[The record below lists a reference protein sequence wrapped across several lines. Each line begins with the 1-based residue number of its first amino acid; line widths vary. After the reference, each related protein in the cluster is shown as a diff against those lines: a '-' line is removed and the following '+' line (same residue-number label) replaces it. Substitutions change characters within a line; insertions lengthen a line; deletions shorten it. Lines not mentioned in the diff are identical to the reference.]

1 MSKITLN
8 SETFIVPLDKLELD
22 ERNVRLTGR
31 EIDVPEL
38 AHNIAHEGLLHG
50 LGVRPVVDDN
60 GEPTGRY
67 GVVIGGRRL
76 AALKLLVKKKR
87 LAKDEPVTCFPVKPE
102 ALTSAGLAENLHRL
116 AMHPADAYVA
126 FARMS
131 GEGLSDAEIAVRFGL
146 SPATVQKRLRLGR
159 LSPALLDAL
168 RANRISEP
176 VAQAFAITDDVK
188 AQELIFAKV
197 QGRAWIDPNGVRAM
211 LTEGEVPS
219 HDRRVALIGLAAYEQ
234 AGGGVRRDLFADD
247 AGGGVTLT
255 DPGLLDRLVLEKLAA
270 EGDRLRA
277 DGWRT
282 VSVSMMPPEDMR
294 GFYAAPFDRTPLP
307 EDTDRRLTDLSE
319 QYHALVEQG
328 EAEGLTDEEEERLD
342 AARAEITAIEEAT
355 ESYGDETKAAGRA
368 FVFLGDGGL
377 HVVRGLPRAGQTTP
391 QTGDEIGTAEND
403 DEQGG
408 DDHVS
413 MLDHS
418 ALKKPELSAT
428 LTAELQA
435 HRTAALQA
443 RVAQMPDL
451 ALRLVVHSLLLC
463 RGHGGY
469 RTVAK
474 ISGHEPNLQQACR
487 TIEDTE
493 AVRMVTEMHDRRGD
507 AEPGE
512 HADLLPWLLS
522 LDNAEVLTV
531 LAPLVASTVDAG
543 CEDWSQGACRSL
555 AAGVATAARLNM
567 TDWWTPTVETYFG
580 RATKAQIGQA
590 VTEAGA
596 GPFNTEGKKAEVAA
610 AAARLIAGT
619 GWLPALLRS
628 PPDANGNAANTGA

>member
-1 MSKITLN
+1 MTKITLN
-8 SETFIVPLDKLELD
+8 KETFTVPLDKLEPD

-50 LGVRPVVDDN
+50 LGVRPVLDAS

-76 AALKLLVKKKR
+76 AALKLLVKKQR
-87 LAKDEPVTCFPVKPE
+87 LARDEPVTCFAVKPA
-102 ALTSAGLAENLHRL
+102 ALTSAGLAENLQRVP
-116 AMHPADAYVA
+116 MHPADAYVA

-131 GEGLSDAEIAVRFGL
+131 GEGLCDAEIAVRFGI
-146 SPATVQKRLRLGR
+146 SPTTVQKRLRLGR

-168 RANRISEP
+168 RANRISEA
-176 VAQAFAITDDVK
+176 VAQAFAITDDVE
-188 AQELIFAKV
+188 AQERIFAKV
-197 QGRAWIDPNGVRAM
+197 QGRAWIDPAVVRSM

-277 DGWRT
+277 EGWRA

-294 GFYAAPFDRTPLP
+294 GFYAAPFDRVPLS
-307 EDTDRRLTDLSE
+307 EDADRRLTELSE
-319 QYHALVEQG
+319 QYDALAEQG

-342 AARAEITAIEEAT
+342 AIQAEITAIEEAT
-355 ESYGDETKAAGRA
+355 EAYSDETKTAGRA

-377 HVVRGLPRAGQTTP
+377 RVVRGLPRAGLAQIADE
-391 QTGDEIGTAEND
+391 TGTDD
-403 DEQGG
+403 DEHGT
-408 DDHVS
+408 DDQVS
-413 MLDHS
+413 APDHP
-418 ALKKPELSAT
+418 AIKKPELSAT

-451 ALRLVVHSLLLC
+451 ALRLVVHSLLLG

-474 ISGHEPNLQQACR
+474 ISGYEPNLQQACR
-487 TIEDTE
+487 TIDDTE
-493 AVRMVTEMHDRRGD
+493 AVRTVAAMHDRRGD

-543 CEDWSQGACRSL
+543 CDDWSQGAGRSL
-555 AAGVATAARLNM
+555 AAGVATAARLTM

-580 RATKAQIGQA
+580 RVTKAQIARA

-610 AAARLIAGT
+610 AAARLVAGT
-619 GWLPALLRS
+619 GWLPAMLRS
-628 PPDANGNAANTGA
+628 PPADNADAANSGL

>member
-1 MSKITLN
+1 MTKITLN
-8 SETFIVPLDKLELD
+8 SETFTVPLDKLEPD

-50 LGVRPVVDDN
+50 LGVRPVLNDS
-60 GEPTGRY
+60 GQPTGRY

-76 AALKLLVKKKR
+76 AALKLLVKKQR
-87 LAKDEPVTCFPVKPE
+87 LARDEPVTCFAVKPA
-102 ALTSAGLAENLHRL
+102 ALTSAGLAENLQRVP
-116 AMHPADAYVA
+116 MHPADAYVA

-131 GEGLSDAEIAVRFGL
+131 GEGLCDAEIAVRFGL
-146 SPATVQKRLRLGR
+146 SPSTVQKRLRLGR

-176 VAQAFAITDDVK
+176 VAQAFAITDDVE
-188 AQELIFAKV
+188 AQDRIFAKV
-197 QGRAWIDPNGVRAM
+197 QGRAWIDPAVVRAM

-277 DGWRT
+277 DGWQD

-294 GFYAAPFDRTPLP
+294 GFYAAPFDRAPLS
-307 EDTDRRLTDLSE
+307 EDADRRLTELSE
-319 QYHALVEQG
+319 QYDALAEQG

-342 AARAEITAIEEAT
+342 AIRAEITAIEEAT
-355 ESYGDETKAAGRA
+355 EAYNDETKAAGRA

-377 HVVRGLPRAGQTTP
+377 RVVRGLPRAGLAQTAN
-391 QTGDEIGTAEND
+391 EIGTAEDD
-403 DEQGG
+403 DEQGA
-408 DDHVS
+408 DDQVS
-413 MLDHS
+413 TPDHP
-418 ALKKPELSAT
+418 ANKKPELSAT

-443 RVAQMPDL
+443 RVAHMPDL
-451 ALRLVVHSLLLC
+451 ALRLVVHSLLLG

-487 TIEDTE
+487 TIDGTE
-493 AVRMVTEMHDRRGD
+493 AVRTVTAMHDRRGD
-507 AEPGE
+507 HEPGE

-543 CEDWSQGACRSL
+543 CEDWSQGAGRSL
-555 AAGVATAARLNM
+555 AAGVAAAARLDM
-567 TDWWTPTVETYFG
+567 TEWWTPTVETYFG
-580 RATKAQIGQA
+580 RVTKAQIGLA
-590 VTEAGA
+590 VAEAGA

-610 AAARLIAGT
+610 AAARLVAGT
-619 GWLPALLRS
+619 GWLPALLRR
-628 PPDANGNAANTGA
+628 PPDDNGNAANTGA

>member
-1 MSKITLN
+1 MTKITLN
-8 SETFIVPLDKLELD
+8 TETFTVPLDKLEPD

-50 LGVRPVVDDN
+50 LGVRPVLNDS

-76 AALKLLVKKKR
+76 AALKLLVKKQR
-87 LAKDEPVTCFPVKPE
+87 LAKDEPVTCFAVKPA
-102 ALTSAGLAENLHRL
+102 ALTSAGLAENLQRVP
-116 AMHPADAYVA
+116 MHPADAYVA

-131 GEGLSDAEIAVRFGL
+131 GEGLCDAEIAVRFGL
-146 SPATVQKRLRLGR
+146 SPTTVQKRLRLGR

-176 VAQAFAITDDVK
+176 VAQAFAITDDVE
-188 AQELIFAKV
+188 AQDRIFAKV
-197 QGRAWIDPNGVRAM
+197 QGRAWIDPAVVRAM

-277 DGWRT
+277 DGWQD
-282 VSVSMMPPEDMR
+282 VSVSMMPPEDIR
-294 GFYAAPFDRTPLP
+294 GFYAAPFDREPLS
-307 EDTDRRLTDLSE
+307 EDADRRLTELSE
-319 QYHALVEQG
+319 QYDALVEQG

-342 AARAEITAIEEAT
+342 AIQAEITAIEAAT
-355 ESYGDETKAAGRA
+355 ETYSDATKTAGRA

-377 HVVRGLPRAGQTTP
+377 RVVRGLPRAGLAQTADE
-391 QTGDEIGTAEND
+391 TGID
-403 DEQGG
+403 DDGEPGANGG
-408 DDHVS
+408 VSAPDHP
-413 MLDHS
+413 
-418 ALKKPELSAT
+418 AIKKPELSAT

-463 RGHGGY
+463 RSHGGY

-474 ISGHEPNLQQACR
+474 ISGYEPNLQQACR
-487 TIEDTE
+487 TIADTE
-493 AVRMVTEMHDRRGD
+493 AVRMVSEMHDRRGD
-507 AEPGE
+507 QEPGE

-543 CEDWSQGACRSL
+543 CEDWSQGAGRSL
-555 AAGVATAARLNM
+555 AAGVAAAARLDM
-567 TDWWTPTVETYFG
+567 TEWWTPTVETYFG
-580 RATKAQIGQA
+580 RVTKAQIGLA
-590 VTEAGA
+590 VAEAGA

-610 AAARLIAGT
+610 AAARLVADT
-619 GWLPALLRS
+619 GWLPAMLRT
-628 PPDANGNAANTGA
+628 PPADNGEAANSGL